1 MFAMKQME
9 VTEYTIGDYTFYV
22 KPFPAFVA
30 ANISAELAKVIA
42 PILGAI
48 APLFGGLN
56 EDVGLSDV
64 KAEDAGNALGSA
76 FSNLSA
82 EEFDSLLKK
91 LLITNKNVSVCGPL
105 TEGAT
110 KQLDMEMANEIF
122 CGDVQNMFVLC
133 FYVISLNYKGFF
145 KKLGSRF
152 GNLTQL
158 MAEKTAVS
166 SDMESL
172 T

>member
-9 VTEYTIGDYTFYV
+9 VTEYTIGDYTYYV

-30 ANISAELAKVIA
+30 ANISAELAKVVA

-48 APLFGGLN
+48 VPLFGGFS
-56 EDVGLSDV
+56 DDKGLSDV
-64 KAEDAGNALGSA
+64 NIEDAGNAIGSA

-82 EEFDSLLKK
+82 EEFDSLMKK
-91 LLITNKNVSVCGPL
+91 LLITNKNVSVCGPY

-110 KQLDMEMANEIF
+110 KVMDMDMANEVF
-122 CGDVQNMFVLC
+122 CGDVQNMFILC
-133 FYVISLNYKGFF
+133 YYVISLNFKGFF
-145 KKLGSRF
+145 KKLGGRF
-152 GNLTQL
+152 GDL
-158 MAEKTAVS
+158 MRA
-166 SDMESL
+166 MENQQSPNMASL

>member
-1 MFAMKQME
+1 MMSLKQME
-9 VTEYTIGDYTFYV
+9 VTEYKIGEYTFYV

-30 ANISAELAKVIA
+30 ANISADLAKIIA

-48 APLFGGLN
+48 APLFGGLMDDKGLG
-56 EDVGLSDV
+56 DVNV
-64 KAEDAGNALGSA
+64 EDAGNALGSA
-76 FSNLSA
+76 FSNLSS
-82 EEFDSLLKK
+82 EEFDGLMKK
-91 LLITNKNVSVCGPL
+91 LLINNKNVSVCGPY

-110 KQLDMEMANEIF
+110 RVLDMEAANEVF

-145 KKLGSRF
+145 KKLGNRF
-152 GNLTQL
+152 GNLTKIMGDQ
-158 MAEKTAVS
+158 VS
-166 SDMESL
+166 PITESL